1 MIELFLAPENRVF
14 AVALVVMIGI
24 GVLEGVSTVIG
35 FGFSQLLEGL
45 LPDFDVPEVE
55 LDADG
60 GLVTPSVMSRALG
73 WIRVRGVP
81 MLVVLVAF
89 LTFFSLSGFVL
100 QSTVRHTLSF
110 YLPWYLALWPAL
122 FVTLPCVRG
131 FSSLLARFVVRDET
145 SAVSQ
150 KTFVGKVAVV
160 TLGTAR
166 KGMPAEAKLTD
177 SYGQMHYVRVEPD
190 DDQDLP
196 QGTAVLLVNLR
207 GGVFGAI
214 ANPNEKLTD

>member
-1 MIELFLAPENRVF
+1 MVELFLAPENRVF
-14 AVALVVMIGI
+14 AVALALMIGI
-24 GVLEGVSTVIG
+24 GLLEGVTTVVG
-35 FGFSQLLEGL
+35 FGFSQLLDGL
-45 LPDFDVPEVE
+45 LPDFDVDVD

-60 GLVTPSVMSRALG
+60 ELVTPSVMSRALG
-73 WIRVRGVP
+73 WVRVRGVP
-81 MLVVLVAF
+81 MLVVLVTF
-89 LTFFSLSGFVL
+89 LTFFSLSGFLV
-100 QSTVRHTLSF
+100 QSTVKHTLTF
-110 YLPWYLALWPAL
+110 YLPWYLAIWPAL
-122 FVTLPCVRG
+122 IVTVPCVRG
-131 FSSLLARFVVRDET
+131 FSAVLAKFVVRDET

-150 KTFVGKVAVV
+150 NTFVGKVAVV

-177 SYGQMHYVRVEPD
+177 QYGQVHYVRVEPD
-190 DDQDLP
+190 DEQELP